1 MEADIATQA
10 VGLTSSE
17 DFSIFNLFIRA
28 DIIVKIVIIMLIAA
42 SIYSWAIIFEK
53 FRLFKKINQSTLEFE
68 EKFWRSKSAETFYN
82 NLPAEMNDPMAMV
95 FKDSMQTVLK
105 SRSKSNLSERLTNIM
120 ATNIEKQ
127 MSAIEKNFTFLA
139 TVGATAPFIGLF
151 GTVWGIMNSFQSIAI
166 SRNTSLA
173 IVAPGIAEAL
183 FATALGLLAAIPA
196 VVAYNKFSSDAKKYY
211 NKLEDFSKRFLA
223 II

>member
-105 SRSKSNLSERLTNIM
+105 SRSKSNLS
-120 ATNIEKQ
+120 
-127 MSAIEKNFTFLA
+127 
-139 TVGATAPFIGLF
+139 
-151 GTVWGIMNSFQSIAI
+151 
-166 SRNTSLA
+166 
-173 IVAPGIAEAL
+173 
-183 FATALGLLAAIPA
+183 
-196 VVAYNKFSSDAKKYY
+196 
-211 NKLEDFSKRFLA
+211 
-223 II
+223 